1 MEGIIIRGA
10 KLTDALS
17 IEKLIN
23 SYAEKGLMLSRK
35 REVII
40 ESIRNYIVAELGDE
54 IVGCASLSFFTEEL
68 AEIRSLAV
76 REDLRG
82 KGIGRKL
89 VLGAEKIL
97 KEEGIKKVF
106 VLTYQV
112 EFFKKLGYIIVDKT
126 IFPQKI
132 WRDCLSCS
140 KIMNCDE
147 VAMEKDILS

>member
-1 MEGIIIRGA
+1 MDNLIIRGA

-17 IEKLIN
+17 IEKLVN
-23 SYAEKGLMLSRK
+23 SYAEKGLMLPRK
-35 REVII
+35 REAII
-40 ESIRNYIVAELGDE
+40 ESIRNYIVADLNGEV
-54 IVGCASLSFFTEEL
+54 VGCASLSFFSEEL

-82 KGIGRKL
+82 KGIGREL
-89 VLGAEKIL
+89 VLGAERIL

-112 EFFKKLGYIIVDKT
+112 EFFKKLGYVIVEKT

-147 VAMEKDILS
+147 VAMEKDISS

>member
-1 MEGIIIRGA
+1 MKNVVIRGA
-10 KLTDALS
+10 KLTDARS

-23 SYAEKGLMLSRK
+23 SYAEKGLMLFRK
-35 REVII
+35 RESII
-40 ESIRNYIVAELGDE
+40 EGIRNYIVAEVKDE
-54 IVGCASLSFFTEEL
+54 VVGCASLSFFSEEL

-82 KGIGRKL
+82 RSIGKQL

-97 KEEGIKKVF
+97 KEEGIKRVF

-112 EFFKKLGYIIVDKT
+112 EFFKKLGYDVVEKT

-147 VAMEKDILS
+147 VAMAKDILS